1 MAFITVIDAV
11 GVEQTINTDNIVA
24 LKDFKKSQEIL
35 CVDGIKISLKPE
47 DVVKLKEILLSLK

>member
-1 MAFITVIDAV
+1 MAFITIIDAV
-11 GVEQTINTDNIVA
+11 GVEQTVNIDNIVA

-47 DVVKLKEILLSLK
+47 DTAKVKEILLSSK